1 VARILGLHA
10 WRSIG
15 SAKRFLSSAGES
27 IQKTH
32 LEEFAVRFEQFAE
45 DIADPMN
52 NLLLAESDCEL
63 VKKYPVLIE
72 GLSER

>member
-1 VARILGLHA
+1 M
-10 WRSIG
+10 
-15 SAKRFLSSAGES
+15 
-27 IQKTH
+27 QNTH

-52 NLLLAESDCEL
+52 NLLLAESNCEL

>member
-1 VARILGLHA
+1 M
-10 WRSIG
+10 
-15 SAKRFLSSAGES
+15 
-27 IQKTH
+27 QNTH

-52 NLLLAESDCEL
+52 NLLAESDCEL